1 MFLLRSKKLRDKTT
15 SDEHDNVSGPNS
27 VTGNV
32 QVVLKRSLP
41 KTAANKRTT
50 RSNQRT
56 NTITQTSRTSNDGN
70 APTTSRHISPMSV
83 TSISSSGRK
92 STHEPE
98 HLDSPIRV
106 QTRPTT
112 VAELLELKNSS
123 GTLPVFKDI
132 RHLMQ
137 FIVFYFFQFNF
148 KFHKFLCSSERI
160 IKWQRER

>member
-1 MFLLRSKKLRDKTT
+1 MLRSKKLRDKTT
-15 SDEHDNVSGPNS
+15 SDDHDNVSGPNS

-56 NTITQTSRTSNDGN
+56 NTITAKSRTSNDDN
-70 APTTSRHISPMSV
+70 VPTTSRHISPMSV

-106 QTRPTT
+106 QTRPST
-112 VAELLELKNSS
+112 VAELLELQNSS
-123 GTLPVFKDI
+123 GTLSVFEDI
-132 RHLMQ
+132 RHYIQ

-148 KFHKFLCSSERI
+148 KFHKFLCSSELFLQNRI
-160 IKWQRER
+160 